1 MKSKPV
7 KRKLN
12 TSNAGFSLV
21 EMLVVVAIFSIIL
34 GAIFKQIEAAQ
45 QRYQTEDQKLDL
57 TQQTREFIDQF
68 TRDVHQSGFPSQQ
81 MYANRFSLV
90 TNPEAHA
97 ANSNLISAGLWFV
110 SPTDVAFEGDLDG
123 LGNVQVIQY
132 HYDDGSTWNSVNGPN
147 PCPCIRRSSVAKIAG
162 NPWDQTAPIF
172 YTEVQNLVAPTAN
185 TPIFSF
191 YQANGN
197 PVTVPAGTLKTN
209 TAPPIQQPICTT
221 APCGI
226 ILGDNTNGIDRVA
239 EGNLQAIKTIRIN
252 LTTQGKRNDAQ
263 TGQSIQVNMV
273 GSARLPNN

>member
-1 MKSKPV
+1 MKSQPIQK
-7 KRKLN
+7 KRKP
-12 TSNAGFSLV
+12 SIAGFSMV

-34 GAIFKQIEAAQ
+34 GAIFKQIEASQ

-68 TRDVHQSGFPSQQ
+68 TRDLHQSGFPSQQ
-81 MYANRFSLV
+81 MYGNRFSLV
-90 TNPEAHA
+90 TAPETHA
-97 ANSNLISAGLWFV
+97 ANSNLIAAGLWFV

-132 HYDDGSTWNSVNGPN
+132 HYDDGSTWNTANGPN
-147 PCPCIRRSSVAKIAG
+147 PCPCIRRSSVAKVAG

-185 TPIFSF
+185 TPVFSF
-191 YQANGN
+191 YQANGSI
-197 PVTVPAGTLKTN
+197 VTVPAGTLQIN
-209 TAPPIQQPICTT
+209 NSPPIQSPTCSTS
-221 APCGI
+221 PCGI
-226 ILGDNTNGIDRVA
+226 VLGDNTNGIDRIA
-239 EGNLQAIKTIRIN
+239 QGNLLAIKTIRIN
-252 LTTQGKRNDAQ
+252 LTTQGKRKDAL